1 MPKPACDGAPFG
13 LGVAGGVQRWRP
25 AVAVGI
31 YSSAWMGFRNLFVIS
46 ILLVALFVSR
56 MEQLSYV
63 FLYGVFVCVR
73 FLSLNT
79 GMRDKKKV
87 VRFLGCRSHTM
98 IGTSQIAIIH
108 SSIRIMAL
116 SLFDAAWLA
125 QADMPILFNSGQ
137 IR

>member
-13 LGVAGGVQRWRP
+13 LGVAGGVRSWRP

-63 FLYGVFVCVR
+63 FLYGVLVCVR
-73 FLSLNT
+73 FPEL
-79 GMRDKKKV
+79 
-87 VRFLGCRSHTM
+87 
-98 IGTSQIAIIH
+98 
-108 SSIRIMAL
+108 
-116 SLFDAAWLA
+116 
-125 QADMPILFNSGQ
+125 
-137 IR
+137 